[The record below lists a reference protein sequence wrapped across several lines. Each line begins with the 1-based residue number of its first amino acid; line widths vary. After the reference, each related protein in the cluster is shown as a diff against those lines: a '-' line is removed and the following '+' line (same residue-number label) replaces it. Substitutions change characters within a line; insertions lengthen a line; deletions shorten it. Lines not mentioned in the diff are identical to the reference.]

1 MHQEL
6 MNQDVARLQRAEI
19 LRNSGKRH
27 VVEASNDERDSVLHG
42 IRVRDER
49 DRGPAAP
56 AAARAQASALAERSR
71 SRR

>member
-27 VVEASNDERDSVLHG
+27 VVEASHDEQHSVLSS
-42 IRVRDER
+42 IR
-49 DRGPAAP
+49 DRIVV
-56 AAARAQASALAERSR
+56 AAARLHLHRPAARLQS
-71 SRR
+71 

>member
-19 LRNSGKRH
+19 LRNSGKQH

-42 IRVRDER
+42 IRVRMS
-49 DRGPAAP
+49 AI
-56 AAARAQASALAERSR
+56 AARLHLQRPAPRLQH
-71 SRR
+71 

>member
-27 VVEASNDERDSVLHG
+27 VVEASHDEQHSVLSS
-42 IRVRDER
+42 IR
-49 DRGPAAP
+49 DRISV
-56 AAARAQASALAERSR
+56 AAARLHLHRPAPRLQN
-71 SRR
+71 

>member
-27 VVEASNDERDSVLHG
+27 GVEASHDEQHSVLG
-42 IRVRDER
+42 SIR
-49 DRGPAAP
+49 DRISV
-56 AAARAQASALAERSR
+56 AAARLHLHRPAARLQN
-71 SRR
+71 

>member
-27 VVEASNDERDSVLHG
+27 VVEASPQHEEG
-42 IRVRDER
+42 IGHDVGELGLALRRL
-49 DRGPAAP
+49 PAL
-56 AAARAQASALAERSR
+56 SALPPVSLPRL
-71 SRR
+71 RRD

>member
-27 VVEASNDERDSVLHG
+27 VVEASNDERHSV
-42 IRVRDER
+42 INRIR
-49 DRGPAAP
+49 DRVNVVAARLHLHRPAA
-56 AAARAQASALAERSR
+56 RLQN
-71 SRR
+71 

>member
-27 VVEASNDERDSVLHG
+27 VVEASNDEHESVFHG
-42 IRVRDER
+42 VRVRV
-49 DRGPAAP
+49 
-56 AAARAQASALAERSR
+56 SALTSR
-71 SRR
+71 LHLHRPAPRLQH

>member
-27 VVEASNDERDSVLHG
+27 VVEASNDEQHSVFHG
-42 IRVRDER
+42 IRVRVGVVASR
-49 DRGPAAP
+49 LHLHRPAP
-56 AAARAQASALAERSR
+56 RLQS
-71 SRR
+71 